1 MREHRAIF
9 KRKEDRTMSNRI
21 SDNEKKKRINHPILR
36 FIFLCLG
43 LTIMAFGVAFSIK
56 ADLGISPISTVPY
69 VTSLISGLSV
79 GTTTIIMNFF
89 FVLIQIGILRRQYD
103 WFQLLQ
109 FPAAIVFGTMIDV
122 AEYLLQGLSVSNY
135 PEEWLFCIIGIVLIA
150 LGISVEVMAN
160 LVTTAGEGIVLAICK
175 VAPVKFGNMKMGF
188 DITLVCIS
196 VVLSLVFLSGVE
208 GVREG
213 TLAAMIFV
221 GQITKVTNKM
231 MKKVGDAVLA

>member
-1 MREHRAIF
+1 
-9 KRKEDRTMSNRI
+9 MSNTI
-21 SDNEKKKRINHPILR
+21 SDSEKKKRINHPVLR
-36 FIFLCLG
+36 FVFLCLG

-79 GTTTIIMNFF
+79 GTTTIIMNFL
-89 FVLIQIGILRRQYD
+89 FVLIQIAILRRQYD

-122 AEYLLQGLSVSNY
+122 AEYLLQGIQVSNY
-135 PEEWLFCIIGIVLIA
+135 LEEWLFCIIGIVLIA

-188 DITLVCIS
+188 DITLVCIP
-196 VVLSLVFLSGVE
+196 VVLSLVFLGGVE

-221 GQITKVTNKM
+221 GQITKVTNKW
-231 MKKVGDAVLA
+231 MKRVGDVALA

>member
-1 MREHRAIF
+1 MNTSTD
-9 KRKEDRTMSNRI
+9 KEQR
-21 SDNEKKKRINHPILR
+21 KRINHPILR

-79 GTTTIIMNFF
+79 GTTTIIMNFL
-89 FVLIQIGILRRQYD
+89 FVLIQIGILCRQYD

-135 PEEWLFCIIGIVLIA
+135 LEEWLFCIIGIVLIA

-196 VVLSLVFLSGVE
+196 VVLSLVFLGGVE

-221 GQITKVTNKM
+221 GQITKVTNKI
-231 MKKVGDAVLA
+231 MKKVGNVVLA

>member
-1 MREHRAIF
+1 
-9 KRKEDRTMSNRI
+9 MSNTI
-21 SDNEKKKRINHPILR
+21 SDSEKKKRINHPVLR
-36 FIFLCLG
+36 FVFLCLG

-79 GTTTIIMNFF
+79 GTTTIIMNFL
-89 FVLIQIGILRRQYD
+89 FVLIQIAILRRQYD

-122 AEYLLQGLSVSNY
+122 AEYLLQGIQVSNY
-135 PEEWLFCIIGIVLIA
+135 LEEWLFCIIGIVLIA

-175 VAPVKFGNMKMGF
+175 VAPMKFGNMKMGF

-196 VVLSLVFLSGVE
+196 VVLSLVFLGGVE

-221 GQITKVTNKM
+221 GQITKVTNKW
-231 MKKVGDAVLA
+231 MKRVGDVALA